1 MPVDIFPMMDHPG
14 WKTITPAQRKQ
25 ALDLWQDPATTDSE
39 RAEMRQVMDSWAA
52 AAAQEPSTAGKVVSG
67 VGGMLKET
75 PSLGYNIAVRPFVR
89 AGGYDP
95 NITPRTEMPSGKEI
109 DQQAA
114 IMTEQIGEGAKGAIG
129 LMLGPAAGKA
139 GYKAGETIL
148 SKLAPYVANRPLAQ
162 TAANALPAIGEAG
175 GNYLSRQANVA
186 MGSEQPGMG
195 GDIAS
200 AAIPAAWRTLSSAPG
215 ARRLPGSAVTQ
226 HEMAAEDVQ
235 ALPTRMQPKAPS
247 ETLYEQVYK
256 GTNPTIN
263 SGNLRHMAEGIIKTE
278 MEHGPSTRSGTLLGL
293 AKDLKALSAQH
304 GDEIPMDRLY
314 REMKRYGE
322 KIGEAGVAQTAG
334 TKGISKLYAGF
345 HEALED
351 AANSNIP
358 ESETL
363 RQAIK
368 ASRQEHAVERLD
380 RITGQGRGITS
391 QQGTGYTLVSGK
403 RMLNEF
409 DRLLAD
415 DDVFRGSFT
424 ADELTDMRKVFEGSV
439 KLPALPPPPSAQ
451 RGAGKAALAGS
462 IGGGI
467 GYAVAGPEGAKIGTM
482 VGIAAP
488 EVISRLMT
496 TSGGRAMLKA
506 AFEGRDTITPEVLAV
521 LNQAAR
527 MGPEVFTSKRSGTNA
542 P

>member
-1 MPVDIFPMMDHPG
+1 MPVDISPMMDHPG

-25 ALDLWQDPATTDSE
+25 ALDLWQDPATTESE
-39 RAEMRQVMDSWAA
+39 RAEMRQVMDTWAQ
-52 AAAQEPSTAGKVVSG
+52 AAAQEPSDAARVVSS
-67 VGGMLKET
+67 VGGMLKEV
-75 PSLGYNIAVRPFVR
+75 PGVVRAASGILGR
-89 AGGYDP
+89 AGGQDP
-95 NITPRTEMPSGKEI
+95 NAPPGARPQTPQEWEASTLPM
-109 DQQAA
+109 QQQLAEGVNA
-114 IMTEQIGEGAKGAIG
+114 IPG
-129 LMLGPAAGKA
+129 LMAGPAWGKA
-139 GYKAGETIL
+139 GYRAGETIL
-148 SKLAPYVANRPLAQ
+148 SKLAPSVANRPMAQ

-175 GNYLSRQANVA
+175 GNYLSRQANVG
-186 MGSEQPGMG
+186 MGAEQPGMG

-200 AAIPAAWRTLSSAPG
+200 AAFPLVVRGATSAPV

-226 HEMAAEDVQ
+226 HEMMAEDLQ
-235 ALPTRMQPKAPS
+235 GMTTRMQPTKPS
-247 ETLYEQVYK
+247 AALYDSVMQ
-256 GTNPTIN
+256 GSNPPIA
-263 SGNLRHMAEGIIKTE
+263 SGNLRQMAEGIIKTE

-304 GDEIPMDRLY
+304 GDQIPMDRLY

-334 TKGISKLYAGF
+334 AKGISKLYAGF

-368 ASRQEHAVERLD
+368 ASRQEHAVERLE
-380 RITGQGRGITS
+380 RITGEGRGIGK
-391 QQGTGYTLVSGK
+391 QQETGYTLVSGK
-403 RMLNEF
+403 KMLGEF
-409 DRLLAD
+409 ERLVAD

-424 ADELTDMRKVFEGSV
+424 ADELADMRKVFEGSV
-439 KLPALPPPPSAQ
+439 KLPVLPPAPSFQ
-451 RGAGKAALAGS
+451 RGSGKAAIAASL
-462 IGGGI
+462 GGGL
-467 GYAVAGPEGAKIGTM
+467 GYAVAGEQGAKIGSM
-482 VGIAAP
+482 AGVAAP

-527 MGPEVFTSKRSGTNA
+527 QIPEAYTSKRPTTD
-542 P
+542 

>member
-1 MPVDIFPMMDHPG
+1 MPVDISPLMDSPW
-14 WKTITPAQRKQ
+14 WKSVKTPAQRKE
-25 ALDLWQDPATTDSE
+25 LLEVFQDPNTSADE
-39 RAEMRQVMDSWAA
+39 RGAILQMAQQPLPAEPSAA
-52 AAAQEPSTAGKVVSG
+52 APVVSS
-67 VGGMLKET
+67 VGGMLKAM
-75 PSLGYNIAVRPFVR
+75 PGMAMGAVGLLGRAAERQQPWLLPPTFEGRPPQTSQEQE
-89 AGGYDP
+89 AALLP
-95 NITPRTEMPSGKEI
+95 AE
-109 DQQAA
+109 QA
-114 IMTEQIGEGAKGAIG
+114 IEKGANAIPG
-129 LMLGPAAGKA
+129 LMAGPAWGKA

-162 TAANALPAIGEAG
+162 TAANALPATFEAG

-186 MGSEQPGMG
+186 MGTEQPGMG

-200 AAIPAAWRTLSSAPG
+200 AAIPAAWRTISSAPV

-235 ALPTRMQPKAPS
+235 ALSTRMQPKAPS

-263 SGNLRHMAEGIIKTE
+263 SGNLRQMAEGIIKTE

-293 AKDLKALSAQH
+293 AKDLKALSAKH
-304 GDEIPMDRLY
+304 ADEIPMDRLY

-368 ASRQEHAVERLD
+368 ASRQEHAVERLE

-424 ADELTDMRKVFEGSV
+424 ADELADMRKVFEGSV

-467 GYAVAGPEGAKIGTM
+467 GYAVSGPEGAKIGTM
-482 VGIAAP
+482 AGIAAP

-496 TSGGRAMLKA
+496 TTAGRAMLKA

-527 MGPEVFTSKRSGTNA
+527 QIPATYTSKRPTTD
-542 P
+542 